1 MQSQHNHR
9 PLLNHRAAA
18 ASAVL
23 PRQDVVSRPPQP
35 LWLAITKLVILEF
48 FVVAGAAPPG
58 WGPFHQ
64 GEVGGGPS
72 TPFFRSAKI
81 SPPAPARIRRLRVCS
96 FQSGQVPLAP
106 PVLFSRFVGP

>member
-48 FVVAGAAPPG
+48 FVVAGAAHVASVIYHEAG
-58 WGPFHQ
+58 M
-64 GEVGGGPS
+64 GEGSS
-72 TPFFRSAKI
+72 THLYIAANLS
-81 SPPAPARIRRLRVCS
+81 
-96 FQSGQVPLAP
+96 LAAT
-106 PVLFSRFVGP
+106 VKLIALGFGHYKSRQ

>member
-35 LWLAITKLVILEF
+35 VWLAITKLVILEF
-48 FVVAGAAPPG
+48 FVVAGAAHLASVIYHETG
-58 WGPFHQ
+58 M
-64 GEVGGGPS
+64 GELPS
-72 TPFFRSAKI
+72 THLYIAANLSLAATVEFIALRFRH
-81 SPPAPARIRRLRVCS
+81 
-96 FQSGQVPLAP
+96 FQGS
-106 PVLFSRFVGP
+106 

>member
-9 PLLNHRAAA
+9 PLLNPRAAA

-48 FVVAGAAPPG
+48 FVVAAAAHLASVIYHEALIG
-58 WGPFHQ
+58 VW
-64 GEVGGGPS
+64 PS
-72 TPFFRSAKI
+72 SHLCITANLYLAATAELI
-81 SPPAPARIRRLRVCS
+81 SPGFGHNKSSQAPS
-96 FQSGQVPLAP
+96 
-106 PVLFSRFVGP
+106 

>member
-48 FVVAGAAPPG
+48 FVVAGAAPLGSVFFP
-58 WGPFHQ
+58 Q
-64 GEVGGGPS
+64 GVVGGWAS
-72 TPFFRSAKI
+72 TPPSI
-81 SPPAPARIRRLRVCS
+81 SPQPFLSATRGYIA
-96 FQSGQVPLAP
+96 LALCAVTNQP
-106 PVLFSRFVGP
+106 SPTP

>member
-9 PLLNHRAAA
+9 PLLNHWAAA

-48 FVVAGAAPPG
+48 FVVAGAAQLARGLYPPA
-58 WGPFHQ
+58 
-64 GEVGGGPS
+64 GGGGGEAPPLS
-72 TPFFRSAKI
+72 PPPHI
-81 SPPAPARIRRLRVCS
+81 SPPRAGALFLPLS
-96 FQSGQVPLAP
+96 FALQQ
-106 PVLFSRFVGP
+106 

>member
-9 PLLNHRAAA
+9 PLLNHWAAA

-48 FVVAGAAPPG
+48 FVVAGGGHLAG
-58 WGPFHQ
+58 VIYHQ
-64 GEVGGGPS
+64 AGVGGGGKCP
-72 TPFFRSAKI
+72 PFIPPPLSLPGGGGLI
-81 SPPAPARIRRLRVCS
+81 SPPFLSLKKTQPPAR
-96 FQSGQVPLAP
+96 A
-106 PVLFSRFVGP
+106 